1 MDKGGPLRRSEKG
14 CAGFVFMPH
23 GDEPGTGCGAKTEM
37 GQPWREPPKERDIS
51 RVYNGCQK
59 HKLDWKSKNLICMR
73 DRESELSGKRNE
85 W

>member
-14 CAGFVFMPH
+14 CAGFAFPPH
-23 GDEPGTGCGAKTEM
+23 GDEPATGR
-37 GQPWREPPKERDIS
+37 GQKLKNAWQWRESPKEGDIS

-73 DRESELSGKRNE
+73 DRESEMSGKR
-85 W
+85 